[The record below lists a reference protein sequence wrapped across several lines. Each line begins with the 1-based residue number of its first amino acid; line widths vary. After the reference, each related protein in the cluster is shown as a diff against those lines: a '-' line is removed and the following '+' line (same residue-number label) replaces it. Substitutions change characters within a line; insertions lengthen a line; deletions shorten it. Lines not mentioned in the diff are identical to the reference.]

1 MNEGETVPMAPG
13 QIRLSNAGVEF
24 QVLRVEG
31 KRVICKSTN
40 GTSEWR
46 ADLDYLQ
53 SRSKFIRNSE

>member
-1 MNEGETVPMAPG
+1 MAPG